1 MMDEST
7 QITGVAVK
15 YDGKVWS
22 LPKPNRHH
30 NVIRHIATE
39 TGTGINGPDVQG
51 FITNNGEFLNR
62 KAAMA
67 LAAVNGQLN
76 RRPGGYPEPEL
87 YSEDLW

>member
-1 MMDEST
+1 MTERFGLYQS
-7 QITGVAVK
+7 Q
-15 YDGKVWS
+15 
-22 LPKPNRHH
+22 
-30 NVIRHIATE
+30 IRHIATE